1 MISRH
6 QHILETLAA
15 RQNATVN
22 ELSSLLKVSEVTIR
36 ADLNQLAGEGKVI
49 RERGGARL
57 AEERIRQEYTYQTRK
72 SLNAD
77 KKRKIGQL
85 AATFIRPMESIL
97 LDSSTTAVAVAQALK
112 DNEEL
117 KDITVVPTGIW
128 TAIELMCCPDVNV
141 LLAGGYLR
149 HTTGSIAGLPANDL
163 LKNFNIQKAF
173 LGAWGI
179 SLENGLTDTH
189 LLEVELKRFIVQH
202 VKEVIVVVDGSKFN
216 QSALAAYA
224 NIEQITRVITDDSA
238 PKEVLDKISSRGV
251 EILVA
256 S

>member
-6 QHILETLAA
+6 QQILETLAA
-15 RQNATVN
+15 QQNATVN
-22 ELSSLLKVSEVTIR
+22 ELSRLLKVSEVTIR
-36 ADLNQLAGEGKVI
+36 ADLSQLATEGKVI

-85 AATFIRPMESIL
+85 AATLIKPMESIL

-112 DNEEL
+112 DNEQL

-128 TAIELMCCPDVNV
+128 TAIELMCCPAINV

-179 SLENGLTDTH
+179 SIENGLTDTH

-202 VKEVIVVVDGSKFN
+202 VQEVIIVVDGSKFN

-238 PKEVLDKISSRGV
+238 PKEVMDKMSSRGV